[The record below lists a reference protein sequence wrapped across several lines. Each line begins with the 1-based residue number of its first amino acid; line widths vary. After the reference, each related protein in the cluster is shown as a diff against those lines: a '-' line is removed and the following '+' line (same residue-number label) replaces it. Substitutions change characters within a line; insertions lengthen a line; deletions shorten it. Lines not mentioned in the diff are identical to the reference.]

1 MAAPPGVGVGVLASS
16 GRHATSV
23 DDSAAASGRGGAIPR
38 RFLWLLDL
46 LMLVASFILAHMLA
60 PAIQALIAPG
70 GVLRIAWLHWL
81 RVPGPG
87 EIEPFAPLGE
97 WLWLLVVVVPSTLL
111 FMQVLGGYRS
121 ILEQS
126 RARVVLT
133 CLLAPLAGL
142 ASVTLV
148 LFALK
153 YHAASRLFVFSFVA
167 FSTSGLLLYRSAVHA
182 YKRARF
188 KAGHYA
194 RETILVGSTPAL
206 EHVAE
211 YFERSVPRTM
221 YRLHG
226 YLRLSPE
233 QAAPFGQAAGD
244 PAGAARLPL
253 LGEAGALG
261 DLLIHR
267 PVHDVIVVEGPE
279 IAKHLPAIIEACDY
293 FRVTLRIVPEILLAG
308 QLRDLRLMNRSGGLQ
323 LPQIVLKP
331 AHLDSDVLFI
341 KRVIDV
347 VGSATL
353 LLLTL
358 PLSLLIALAIKL
370 TTPGLPVLYPWR
382 VIGYGGRPFTGY
394 KFTTMVADADD
405 LKAGLMH
412 LNEMTGPVFKI
423 KDDPRVTR
431 LGRFLRK
438 YSLNELPQFW
448 SVLKGDMSLVGPRP
462 AGPHELKRY
471 ELWHKRK
478 LAVQPG
484 ITCLWQVRG
493 RNRISDF
500 DEWVRMDLEY
510 IDNWSLWL
518 DLRILVRT
526 AWTVIAG
533 TGS

>member
-1 MAAPPGVGVGVLASS
+1 MAAPPGVGVGVLAPS
-16 GRHATSV
+16 GRHPTSV
-23 DDSAAASGRGGAIPR
+23 DDSAAASGRGAIPR

-46 LMLVASFILAHMLA
+46 LMLVASFILAHMLV
-60 PAIQALIAPG
+60 PTIQALIAPG
-70 GVLRIAWLHWL
+70 GMLRIAWLHWL
-81 RVPGPG
+81 KVPGP
-87 EIEPFAPLGE
+87 EPFAPLGE

-153 YHAASRLFVFSFVA
+153 YHAASRLFVFSFVV

-188 KAGHYA
+188 NAGHYA

-206 EHVAE
+206 EHVVE

-226 YLRLSPE
+226 YLRLSP
-233 QAAPFGQAAGD
+233 QQPAPFGTAAGD
-244 PAGAARLPL
+244 PAAPARLPL

-267 PVHDVIVVEGPE
+267 PVHDVIVVESPE
-279 IAKHLPAIIEACDY
+279 ITDHLPAIIEACDY
-293 FRVTLRIVPEILLAG
+293 FRVTLRIVPEVLLAG
-308 QLRDLRLMNRSGGLQ
+308 QLKDLRLMGRSGGLQ

-331 AHLDSDVLFI
+331 AHLDSDALFI

-347 VGSATL
+347 VVSVA
-353 LLLTL
+353 
-358 PLSLLIALAIKL
+358 LLIALSPLLLLIALVIKL

-518 DLRILVRT
+518 DFRILVRT